1 MSKMLQLVEEMHVR
15 LNEIAASEQ
24 ALLKALRGALNRVDD
39 KLMQDVRTIT
49 AKHETK
55 RWAVLDELQSLASRI
70 CAFQSPRQPMPELG
84 YTQPGPWP
92 SEGEGWQSHPPAHTQ
107 PTSDNI
113 TDELNRFFS
122 VRALLQ

>member
-15 LNEIAASEQ
+15 RNEIAASEQ

-39 KLMQDVRTIT
+39 QLMEDVRTIT

-55 RWAVLDELQSLASRI
+55 RRAALDELQSLASRI
-70 CAFQSPRQPMPELG
+70 CAFPSPRQPMPELG

-92 SEGEGWQSHPPAHTQ
+92 SEGEGWQSLHSA
-107 PTSDNI
+107 
-113 TDELNRFFS
+113 EAR
-122 VRALLQ
+122 

>member
-15 LNEIAASEQ
+15 RNEIAASEQ

-39 KLMQDVRTIT
+39 KLMQDVHTIT

-55 RWAVLDELQSLASRI
+55 RRAVLDELQSLASRI
-70 CAFQSPRQPMPELG
+70 CAFPSPRQPMPE
-84 YTQPGPWP
+84 PGPWP
-92 SEGEGWQSHPPAHTQ
+92 SEGEGWQSHPAAHTR

-113 TDELNRFFS
+113 TDELNRYFS
-122 VRALLQ
+122 VRALLR